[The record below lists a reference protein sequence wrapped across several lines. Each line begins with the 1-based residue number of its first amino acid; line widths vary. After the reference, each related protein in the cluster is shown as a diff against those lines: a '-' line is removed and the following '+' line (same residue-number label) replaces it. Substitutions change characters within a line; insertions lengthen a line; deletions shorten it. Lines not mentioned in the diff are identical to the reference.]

1 MAEKT
6 QIVITAKDE
15 TGIAFASAKRN
26 LDSLKTAG
34 SSLAST
40 FATLGVG
47 GGIIGLIGGAGA
59 LSVVKQSIDELD
71 ALNLSAERLGVSAS
85 KLDTFNFAGKLAGLA
100 DDDIEKALAK
110 ISVKLEEAAAGSKT
124 AIGWFDKLGV
134 SWLDASGK
142 VKTADKAFEDVADRI
157 SEMQDGTGKVTTL
170 VEGFGDKLGRKL
182 APALNEGAKGFKA
195 LREELEQLAGGK
207 ANLDTLAKQADEFND
222 NLDKLAFFSKA
233 ASRNLVTDM
242 IPALVDYSAQ
252 VLIAIRNS
260 DGLLDAFM
268 KYGVMKS
275 FNFKTPTES
284 LAALNKEAQSLEDRI
299 SIGRGKDGDADKL
312 RGLQQQI
319 SYYNELDKLKNKPEA
334 PQKPKATT
342 GGSSDAPPKPAKTG
356 GGARS
361 AADDAA
367 RLIAQLNEQIALK
380 GVDAEST
387 DKLTAAEQQRAKVL
401 YQLDAGTL
409 KASAAQREKITSA
422 LDELVVLD
430 RTLQAQKEYTAAVDK
445 QEQANLKSRDAMLEQ
460 IAAAEK
466 SAELYGLN
474 ATQINAVTQSRL
486 EEAIALAS
494 INGAMPEH
502 IAFMEAELSLQKQ
515 LGAALENNDLAGLL
529 SQTETARK
537 AKTEAQTALLDR
549 ALASGNISAKQY
561 QEALDALKGS
571 VNEMDQFAIQAA
583 RNIQDAFAEFL
594 FDPFGKSADDML
606 KNFGQTLQ
614 KMLSQ
619 AASAQALNLFVGD
632 IGKTGKIAD
641 DSLIGG
647 LLKKAGSFDWA
658 GLFGFANGGIM
669 TGAGPLPLNKYAMGG
684 IANSPQLAMFGE
696 GRTPE
701 AYVPLPDGRSIPV
714 TMRGGGGGAISLTQ
728 HFHGPADARTVK
740 RAGAAALREV
750 SAISGNAVR
759 YV

>member
-15 TGIAFASAKRN
+15 TGVAFASAKRN

-40 FATLGVG
+40 FSTLGVG

-59 LSVVKQSIDELD
+59 LSVVKQTIDELD

-124 AIGWFDKLGV
+124 AVAWFDKLGV

-195 LREELEQLAGGK
+195 LREEAEQLAGGS
-207 ANLDTLAKQADEFND
+207 ANLDRLAKQADEFND
-222 NLDKLAFFSKA
+222 NLDKLAFASKA
-233 ASRNLVTDM
+233 AGRGIAEEFLPSLIDTSRAMIDLQKEGNTTLSILRGFAGIGKLPFDAMFSGITKDLKDLSVDGQVKGMEQKLAGLQAKLKDASQPGGLLGKLVYGKPEEIQREIDITKNQM
-242 IPALVDYSAQ
+242 AALV
-252 VLIAIRNS
+252 
-260 DGLLDAFM
+260 
-268 KYGVMKS
+268 K
-275 FNFKTPTES
+275 FKE
-284 LAALNKEAQSLEDRI
+284 KLEF
-299 SIGRGKDGDADKL
+299 
-312 RGLQQQI
+312 
-319 SYYNELDKLKNKPEA
+319 KPEA
-334 PQKPKATT
+334 PEKPKTT
-342 GGSSDAPPKPAKTG
+342 GGSSDAPPKEKKTG
-356 GGARS
+356 GSSRA

-380 GVDAEST
+380 GIDAEST
-387 DKLTAAEQQRAKVL
+387 DKMTAAEQQRAKVL

-409 KASAAQREKITSA
+409 KASASQREKITSA

-430 RTLQAQKEYTAAVDK
+430 RTLQAQKEYTAAVDQ

-466 SAELYGLN
+466 SAEIYGL
-474 ATQINAVTQSRL
+474 
-486 EEAIALAS
+486 
-494 INGAMPEH
+494 
-502 IAFMEAELSLQKQ
+502 
-515 LGAALENNDLAGLL
+515 
-529 SQTETARK
+529 
-537 AKTEAQTALLDR
+537 TEAQISVVEQAR
-549 ALASGNISAKQY
+549 LADAIAMARQNGASEEQIAFLEDELRLRGQLS
-561 QEALDALKGS
+561 DALIGVDRKRYES
-571 VNEMDQFAIQAA
+571 EDAKKAIEAVSELDEFTKSAA
-583 RNIQDAFAEFL
+583 KNMQSAFADFL
-594 FDPFGKSADDML
+594 FDPFAEGADKMAQ
-606 KNFGQTLQ
+606 KFGQTVQ
-614 KMLSQ
+614 RMLAE
-619 AASAQALNLFVGD
+619 AASAQLMESLFGD
-632 IGKTGKIAD
+632 YASGKKTGD
-641 DSLIGG
+641 NGLVGG
-647 LLKKAGSFDWA
+647 LLKSAGSFDW
-658 GLFGFANGGIM
+658 GSLFSFADGGIM
-669 TGAGPLPLNKYAMGG
+669 TSAGALPLNKYAMGG

-701 AYVPLPDGRSIPV
+701 AFVPLPDGRRIPV
-714 TMRGGGGGAISLTQ
+714 SLQGGGGGQAITQ
-728 HFHGPADARTVK
+728 NLHFHGAAEPAQVK
-740 RAGAAALREV
+740 RAAAAGYR
-750 SAISGNAVR
+750 SAAGAMATAGR
-759 YV
+759 YA